1 MTKPNSRENKN
12 YVILYQK
19 IEETQLSM
27 KTLEKYNLQIIES
40 NTKMRKIKLFNIIFL
55 EATPQHLNESKNKI
69 ITQLV
74 TK

>member
-27 KTLEKYNLQIIES
+27 KTLEKYNL
-40 NTKMRKIKLFNIIFL
+40 
-55 EATPQHLNESKNKI
+55 
-69 ITQLV
+69 
-74 TK
+74 